1 MSQIVSVKISDNSDK
16 VKVLLQKQIGDAL
29 EAVGIQAEGYAKLEL
44 ETKPR
49 RVDTGLLRN
58 SITHAVSGKPA
69 AIKSYHSD
77 PNHAVTAATKRA
89 GTAGMPVDPPME
101 GHYSGTAPDDPVTK
115 KAVYIGTNVKYAI
128 YVHNGT
134 RKMKANRFL
143 KNAIIKN
150 KDTLKAIFETY
161 LKQAP

>member
-1 MSQIVSVKISDNSDK
+1 MSQVVSVKISDHSDK
-16 VKVLLQKQIGDAL
+16 VKVLLQMQIGDAL
-29 EAVGIQAEGYAKLEL
+29 EAVGLEAEKFAKLEL

-49 RVDTGLLRN
+49 RIDTGLLRN

-69 AIKSYHSD
+69 AVSTYSADKPKED
-77 PNHAVTAATKRA
+77 GKTET
-89 GTAGMPVDPPME
+89 
-101 GHYSGTAPDDPVTK
+101 GHYFGKAPDDPVTK

-143 KNAIIKN
+143 KNAIVKN

>member
-1 MSQIVSVKISDNSDK
+1 MDFKIVDNTAE
-16 VKVLLQKQIGDAL
+16 VLKLKREAVERAL

-69 AIKSYHSD
+69 AISSYQSD

-89 GTAGMPVDPPME
+89 GTAGKPVDPPQE
-101 GHYSGTAPDDPVTK
+101 GHYSGTAPDDPDDK

-134 RKMKANRFL
+134 RKMRANRFL
-143 KNAIIKN
+143 KNAITKN
-150 KDTLKAIFETY
+150 KDRLKAIFEDE

>member
-1 MSQIVSVKISDNSDK
+1 MDFKIVDNTAE
-16 VKVLLQKQIGDAL
+16 VLKLKREAVERAL

-69 AIKSYHSD
+69 AISNY
-77 PNHAVTAATKRA
+77 AADKPRKEGGEIET
-89 GTAGMPVDPPME
+89 GT
-101 GHYSGTAPDDPVTK
+101 YSGTAPDDPDDK

-143 KNAIIKN
+143 KNAIVKN